1 MSPIPNRE
9 AEISK
14 LEHYIYISEREH
26 SQGKGDWGPL
36 HGLRREAAVRGLQPA
51 PRAAAAHAPPPDAG
65 ASPVY
70 HYGRM
75 QQQRNMQMKC
85 RGPENEIE
93 GSKQILTART
103 VAVKETQIEGKVVNR
118 CFCNSSVVISTSSIK

>member
-26 SQGKGDWGPL
+26 TRERRPGPAARAP
-36 HGLRREAAVRGLQPA
+36 GEAAVRGLQPA